1 MNAEASRGNHLTY
14 RNWLIVALLP
24 VLTLILPALLGHPPV
39 IGDNATQ
46 NISLRW
52 LVAQD
57 YRAGHLPTWDPF
69 NWDGT
74 PLLAGFNAGA
84 LYPLMVL
91 FILLPA
97 NVAMTL
103 TLALC
108 WLLAEVAVAKIAET
122 IGISRWFAVAA
133 GVVFV
138 GTGAFTA
145 QVVHIDMIEGDLASL
160 FALLFLLRLIDA
172 SSSHARIAN
181 AVGLAI
187 SFACAIFAG
196 APEAMLASL
205 VALGV
210 LFVVRIGY
218 RSLGLGA
225 LLATVVAAV
234 VALGLSTPQWLTGLA
249 YTALSNRAH
258 LPANYAGIGPF
269 GYRFLPLILF
279 PFAYG
284 GYSGGYLPNYFG
296 NYNPTEITVAIT
308 AVGLAFAI
316 VAIATR
322 HLTTIKPWAKTFL
335 VTLMIVAALLAL
347 GSNTPVA
354 TLIYHLPLFNLQR
367 LAARYIIDIDLAGV
381 LLAAAGAE
389 YFWDNGRIRPL
400 NNLVTCLLAL
410 LGLVTLIVGLTIE
423 IAPQFAFRLV
433 STNSVPSGRGLLE
446 VRLYVIIE
454 ILVTIG
460 VITVLLWPKLAPR
473 ISSSGDRSLKVH
485 TVRKLLLAA
494 LAFQMLGMA
503 IQFVVLPSFFE
514 PEGNATAPAASQL
527 ISGSERYGLYDPRL
541 YLYSRA
547 IDANE
552 QLDRNV
558 FTHTNSIQGY
568 ASLSLATYN
577 NLTQTKIQSTLDPS
591 LISLYHKRLN
601 LDLLI
606 TSRRYL
612 RVPVAHLSPT
622 ALAHH
627 THRPILQPRGAS
639 AFFVGDISGAKSIL
653 IRPGA
658 GVSSM
663 QVTVKTLAGSPFV
676 VSNANVNTNG
686 WVPINLPKSV
696 TANVLTSV
704 TVRTHSR
711 LAHAR
716 RFDIVVNAGTQKL
729 DVTGPLVNHLNPLQW
744 RSFQGKYSSI
754 DFASLHPTSG
764 FLRSNPTVTI
774 LSQHQATNGTL
785 TAKLDVQRPSTVTT
799 TLAYAPGWRA
809 SANTGQQLRIINHDG
824 LIALRVPAGISSLT
838 MAYSA
843 PRLRIS
849 LILGALSA
857 LTLVGLGGYA
867 WVDRKRTI

>member
-1 MNAEASRGNHLTY
+1 VTAEASRGDHLSY

-24 VLTLILPALLGHPPV
+24 LLTLILPAVLGHPPV
-39 IGDNATQ
+39 LGDNATQ

-57 YRAGHLPTWDPF
+57 YRGGHLPSWDPF

-84 LYPLMVL
+84 LYPLMLL

-97 NVAMTL
+97 SVAMTL

-108 WLLAEVAVAKIAET
+108 WLLAEVVVAKIAEA
-122 IGISRWFAVAA
+122 IGVSRWFAIAA

-172 SSSHARIAN
+172 SSRRTRIIN

-196 APEAMLASL
+196 APEAMLAGL
-205 VALGV
+205 VALGI
-210 LFVVRIGY
+210 LFVVRICY

-225 LLATVVAAV
+225 LIATAVAATL
-234 VALGLSTPQWLTGLA
+234 ALGLSAPQWLTGLA

-258 LPANYAGIGPF
+258 LPAHYAGVGPF

-296 NYNPTEITVAIT
+296 NYNPSEITIAIT
-308 AVGLAFAI
+308 AVGLTFAI
-316 VAIATR
+316 VGIATR

-335 VTLMIVAALLAL
+335 VTLMIAAALLAL

-354 TLIYHLPLFNLQR
+354 ILIYHLPLFNLQR
-367 LAARYIIDIDLAGV
+367 LASRYIIDIDLGGV

-389 YFWDNGRIRPL
+389 YFWNSGHIRPL
-400 NNLVTCLLAL
+400 TRLTAYLLSL
-410 LGLVTLIVGLTIE
+410 LGLVTLVVGVAIE
-423 IAPQFAFRLV
+423 VAPRYVFRLV
-433 STNSVPSGRGLLE
+433 SASSVPSGGVLLE
-446 VRLYVIIE
+446 IRLYLIIE
-454 ILVTIG
+454 IVVTVV
-460 VITVLLWPKLAPR
+460 VISVLLWPNLAVLAPTFA
-473 ISSSGDRSLKVH
+473 GRSPSIHTIRKV
-485 TVRKLLLAA
+485 LIAA
-494 LAFQMLGMA
+494 LSFQMLGMA

-514 PEGNATAPAASQL
+514 PEGNSKPPAASQL
-527 ISGSERYGLYDPRL
+527 IRGSERYGLYDPKL

-547 IDANE
+547 IFANE
-552 QLDRNV
+552 QPDRNV

-568 ASLSLATYN
+568 ASLSLATFN
-577 NLTQTKIQSTLDPS
+577 DLTQTKIQSTLNPS
-591 LISLYHKRLN
+591 LISLYHQRLN

-612 RVPVAHLSPT
+612 RVPIDLMTPKV
-622 ALAHH
+622 LASH
-627 THRPILQPRGAS
+627 THRPVMQPRGAS
-639 AFFVGDISGAKSIL
+639 AFFVGDISGAKTIL
-653 IRPGA
+653 LHPGA

-663 QVTVKTLAGSPFV
+663 QVIAKTLTGKTFIATEAKV
-676 VSNANVNTNG
+676 QTNG
-686 WVPINLPKSV
+686 WATINLPRSFSSKVLVSV
-696 TANVLTSV
+696 AVRARSPLTQ
-704 TVRTHSR
+704 
-711 LAHAR
+711 AR
-716 RFDIVVNAGTQKL
+716 RFDMVIDAGTQEL
-729 DVTGPLVNHLNPLQW
+729 DITGPLVNHLSPMEW

-764 FLRSNPTVTI
+764 LLRANSTVTI
-774 LSQHQATNGTL
+774 LSQHQATDGTI
-785 TAKLDVQRPSTVTT
+785 TARLDIKRSSTITT
-799 TLAYAPGWRA
+799 TLAYAPGWKA
-809 SANTGQQLRIINHDG
+809 STNNGQHVRIVNQDG
-824 LIALRVPAGISSLT
+824 LIALKAPKGVISLMIAYTVPNIH
-838 MAYSA
+838 
-843 PRLRIS
+843 IS
-849 LILGALSA
+849 LILGALS
-857 LTLVGLGGYA
+857 GLILLGFASFA
-867 WVDRKRTI
+867 WIDRRRTI